1 MLDLNVTGGATL
13 SLSPLPL
20 PLSLS
25 LSKTH
30 FLTMCEFMLDLNDTG
45 GLSFV
50 QGAAPPDTI

>member
-1 MLDLNVTGGATL
+1 MAAERNAMGEFLLDLNETGGGITL
-13 SLSPLPL
+13 SPS

-45 GLSFV
+45 GV
-50 QGAAPPDTI
+50 

>member
-1 MLDLNVTGGATL
+1 MLDLNVRGGGTTL
-13 SLSPLPL
+13 SPS

-45 GLSFV
+45 GVRRMVRLC
-50 QGAAPPDTI
+50 APKVPI